1 MKFYEKHPK
10 ASAAITLVFYVLVGA
25 CCFPIYNLNR
35 EWPFSLTCSIL
46 FITVS
51 LYVTLGGAEVM
62 LFHQC
67 GIQHILP
74 LNLLLVLLGMGA
86 RYLLEFGE
94 VSNTYNFTIPN
105 MLLHIGATVVL
116 STLSWCWYK
125 SHQGENKTREV

>member
-10 ASAAITLVFYVLVGA
+10 ASAAITLVFFVLVGA

-35 EWPFSLTCSIL
+35 EWPFILTCCIL
-46 FITVS
+46 FTTVS
-51 LYVTLGGAEVM
+51 LYITLGGAEVH
-62 LFHQC
+62 LFPQC

-94 VSNTYNFTIPN
+94 ISNTYNFTIPN
-105 MLLHIGATVVL
+105 MLLHISVTV
-116 STLSWCWYK
+116 TLSSLSWLWV
-125 SHQGENKTREV
+125 KTEQDKKTK